1 MYIRLVWAR
10 GPRSRYDPRGRRVVV
25 GGGMRSRPAGGPGQA
40 ISGNNALVVRKGEC
54 SHMATASLQRGY
66 PVAAKSVI

>member
-1 MYIRLVWAR
+1 M
-10 GPRSRYDPRGRRVVV
+10 VV
-25 GGGMRSRPAGGPGQA
+25 GGGMRSRPAGGPGQDV
-40 ISGNNALVVRKGEC
+40 SGNKALVVRKGEC